1 MLFFCYNVSVG
12 DYMNSFDIIN
22 ETKEN
27 IDELDTVKNVLEF
40 ALKYL
45 KIENSIFNVIVVS
58 TDKIHELNKAY
69 RNIDRPTDVI
79 SFALEDDSTFVKT
92 DYRVLGDIYICLDK
106 ARNQAIEYGHSFK
119 REICFLSIHGL
130 LHLLGYDHMNPEDE
144 KIMFGLQDKILNEYG
159 ITRE

>member
-1 MLFFCYNVSVG
+1 
-12 DYMNSFDIIN
+12 MNNFDIIN
-22 ETKEN
+22 EVNEN
-27 IDELDTVKNVLEF
+27 IIELETVKNVLEF

-45 KIENSIFNVIVVS
+45 KIENSIFNVIIVS
-58 TDKIHELNKAY
+58 TDKIHELNKTY

-79 SFALEDDSTFVKT
+79 SFALEDDETFVKT

-106 ARNQAIEYGHSFK
+106 AREQAIEYGHSFK

-130 LHLLGYDHMNPEDE
+130 LHLLGYDHMKPEDE
-144 KIMFGLQDKILNEYG
+144 KVMFELQEKILNEYG

>member
-1 MLFFCYNVSVG
+1 
-12 DYMNSFDIIN
+12 MNSFEIIN
-22 ETKEN
+22 ETNNNIKEL
-27 IDELDTVKNVLEF
+27 ETVKNVLEY

-45 KIENSIFNVIVVS
+45 KIENSIFNVIIVS
-58 TDKIHELNKAY
+58 TEKIHELNKTY

-79 SFALEDDSTFVKT
+79 SFALEDDETFVKT

-106 ARNQAIEYGHSFK
+106 AKEQAIEYGHSFK

-130 LHLLGYDHMNPEDE
+130 LHLLGYDHMTKEDE
-144 KIMFGLQDKILNEYG
+144 EIMFGLQDKILNEYG